1 MWIYDTF
8 DDMMSVRRI
17 EVGDYFADRGLI
29 LLYNTLFIIA
39 AVLALPLFFVNVLT
53 SPRRR
58 KTCLKRLGFQTLAVS
73 RGDKPVWVHALS
85 VGEVLS
91 SVPLVRTLRKKYPGR
106 PLVFS
111 VSTLTGHSV
120 AEAVLGNDID
130 ALFYF
135 PYDFLWAV
143 RKTIRRVN
151 PFVFFLVESDIWPN
165 CLFEMKRQKRPVV
178 LVNGRISPR
187 SFRRYKR
194 VAIFMRAV
202 FSCFSAICV
211 QSKLDAKRFASIGAS
226 PEKICLTGNV
236 KFDQDVGPVPEH
248 DVERMRQKMRV
259 EPRQKILLAGSTHEG
274 EEAALL
280 DVFFRIQK
288 EFGSAV
294 LIIAPRNPDRVRR
307 VRFQVSSFGGTA
319 ATLSELESGLCGPA
333 EVVVVDKIG
342 LLNRLYA
349 LADIAFVGG
358 SLVKSGGHNPL
369 EPAAFSKPIIFGPD
383 MSDFSS
389 VADMLVESG
398 GAFRVD
404 GGREL
409 FVCIRRLLEDDRWAE
424 TMGQRAFDVF
434 QGNKGAVNKTIRAAE
449 PFLTL

>member
-1 MWIYDTF
+1 MIFYGSREAGGHVQDN
-8 DDMMSVRRI
+8 R
-17 EVGDYFADRGLI
+17 LI
-29 LLYNTLFIIA
+29 LLYNAVFILAAILAVPLFIVHI
-39 AVLALPLFFVNVLT
+39 LT
-53 SPRRR
+53 RPKRR
-58 KTCLKRLGFQTLAVS
+58 KTVIERLGIRTPALT
-73 RGDKPVWVHALS
+73 RPERPVWVHALS

-91 SVPLVRTLRKKYPGR
+91 SVPLVKTLRKKYPGR

-111 VSTLTGHSV
+111 VSTLTGHGV
-120 AEAVLGNDID
+120 AETAMGKDID
-130 ALFYF
+130 MLFYF
-135 PYDFLWAV
+135 PYDFAWSI
-143 RKTIRRVN
+143 RKTMRKVN
-151 PFVFFLVESDIWPN
+151 PCVFFLVESDIWPN
-165 CLFEMKRQKRPVV
+165 CLFEMKKKRVPVI
-178 LVNGRISPR
+178 LVNARISPG
-187 SFRRYKR
+187 SFRGYKR
-194 VAIFMRAV
+194 LAVFMRAV
-202 FSCFSAICV
+202 FSWLSVICV
-211 QSKLDAKRFASIGAS
+211 QSKLDAKRFVSIGVS
-226 PEKICLTGNV
+226 SQKICLTGNV
-236 KFDQDVGPVPEH
+236 KFDQDVEPVAEH
-248 DVERMRQKMRV
+248 DVERMRQKIRA
-259 EPRQKILLAGSTHEG
+259 EPGQKILLAGSTHEG
-274 EEAALL
+274 EEAVLL

-288 EFGSAV
+288 EFGKAV
-294 LIIAPRNPDRVRR
+294 LIIAPRNPDRARR
-307 VRFQVSSFGGTA
+307 VRFLASSFGGTA

-342 LLNRLYA
+342 LLSRLYA

-389 VADMLVESG
+389 VADMLVVNG

-449 PFLTL
+449 PFLTP